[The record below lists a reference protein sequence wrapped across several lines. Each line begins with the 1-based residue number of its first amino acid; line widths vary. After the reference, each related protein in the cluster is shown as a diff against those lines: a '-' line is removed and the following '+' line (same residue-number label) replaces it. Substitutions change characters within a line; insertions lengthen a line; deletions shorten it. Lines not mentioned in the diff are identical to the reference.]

1 MRNFAMRNFAMSNEI
16 ERTKAVINVL
26 KKDAKGELSKDKPEV
41 PSYVANWFANNA
53 CADRDM
59 FEYRLL
65 ELARNPQSG
74 PGLDDILF
82 STWLLTLGFDDT
94 IETLVKMYANGY
106 ISDEPKYTVKMKAL
120 PEDFNYLNY
129 RNDANVFVF
138 STDKATTFFKTKFT
152 RKELEEAGLAEV
164 FNSPL
169 FEVEKVK

>member
-1 MRNFAMRNFAMSNEI
+1 MRNFTMNNEI
-16 ERTKAVINVL
+16 TRTKAVINVL
-26 KKDAKGELSKDKPEV
+26 KKDAKGELSKDKPAV

-65 ELARNPQSG
+65 ELARNPET
-74 PGLDDILF
+74 GLDVNDILF
-82 STWLLTLGFDDT
+82 STRLLTLGFDDT
-94 IETLVKMYANGY
+94 IETLVKMYNNGY

-129 RNDANVFVF
+129 RNEDNVFVF
-138 STDKATTFFKTKFT
+138 STSKTTTFFKTKFT
-152 RKELEEAGLAEV
+152 RKELEDAGFAEV